1 MIGRFVQRAD
11 ARVFHGVEQDID
23 NVPYPLRPSAFERV
37 RAGCWAAVEWWD
49 VHVRYRELH
58 RRLDG
63 VRADLVGLGLDSRG
77 FAAYADAL
85 RTRVD
90 PRLADDAP
98 RMASEA
104 SDEDWCDMKA
114 SFEGLARDYAAFQA
128 FRRGGL
134 AQTEEAMRHPVRR
147 VGTYNL
153 LNGGGD
159 RFPSQMALLRAMDL
173 DLVALQEVQHGTRDD
188 HALECAI
195 ANELDMQTM
204 LAASASHGCHLVL
217 AWNPARLRRVGYTAD
232 AAEGKFHHTLQR
244 LEFVVPDTGAPLTV
258 LHTHLDPFSGDDR
271 ESEARWLTEYAAP
284 GRRTLLLGDLNTIG
298 AFDPEPDWSTLPA
311 HLQSRHR
318 LCREDG
324 TLGLTDRRA
333 IRLLDRAGFIDPFA
347 DLQLGRNTVGHWDE
361 KEDGIAR
368 RSDHILGSGL
378 TFRTAGV
385 IDDPAVRRLSDHLPA
400 YAVVEV

>member
-1 MIGRFVQRAD
+1 MRTHVRGRAATPR
-11 ARVFHGVEQDID
+11 GWVEQ
-23 NVPYPLRPSAFERV
+23 RPSRFERV
-37 RAGCWAAVEWWD
+37 RARCWAAVEWWD

-58 RRLDG
+58 RQLDAA
-63 VRADLVGLGLDSRG
+63 RANLGDLGIGAQD
-77 FAAYADAL
+77 FAAFADAL
-85 RTRVD
+85 RTRIID
-90 PRLADDAP
+90 ARLAD
-98 RMASEA
+98 EA
-104 SDEDWCDMKA
+104 TRATGEPSDEGRCDDEA
-114 SFEGLARDYAAFQA
+114 AFDGFAWEYAAFRR
-128 FRRGGL
+128 FRRDATTG
-134 AQTEEAMRHPVRR
+134 EEGAMQGSARR

-153 LNGGGD
+153 LDGGGD
-159 RFPSQMALLRAMDL
+159 RFPSQMAVLRAMDL

-195 ANELDMQTM
+195 ANELGMQTM
-204 LAASASHGCHLVL
+204 LAPSASHGCHLVL

-244 LEFVVPDTGAPLTV
+244 VEFVVPDTGAPLTV

-298 AFDPEPDWSTLPA
+298 AFDPEPDWSTLPT
-311 HLQSRHR
+311 HLHSRHR
-318 LCREDG
+318 LCCEDG
-324 TLGLTDRRA
+324 TLGPTDRRA
-333 IRLLDRAGFIDPFA
+333 IRLLDTAGFIDPFA
-347 DLQLGRNTVGHWDE
+347 NRRSGRNTVGHWNE
-361 KEDGIAR
+361 KEDGIRR

-385 IDDPAVRRLSDHLPA
+385 IDDPAVRRLSDHLPV